1 MPSAPPL
8 PRLSGAGCS
17 GSDSCVAGGAV
28 NLGRRSS
35 SGGGSSRHKL
45 PRVLWSEE
53 DALRELQDAQQQH
66 RQQHSNTATACVG
79 GLQQVAPAPFLQQQQ
94 HSKPHWAPH
103 HVRSASE
110 QVSGLSSRAFQQ
122 QQMHQQQVQPQEVLG
137 AAHWQQ
143 QQHQQPVHARSRSE
157 VVPGWGASAVEA
169 AANAGFLSSRV
180 PRGAD
185 CSSLPTH
192 HEGGGEDS
200 RASSNAGKGSE
211 AVMLA
216 GGGLLAAAEEGPSA
230 SSAAAGQVKRQR
242 QQWQIPAQQQGPLHQ
257 GVPANAAAADD
268 GYPAQAV
275 AAADAALS
283 ELDPKEL
290 LRAQQQQL
298 AVEHRDAD
306 VPVGNTQPWWETP
319 FDSSSCRSPSPEA
332 TKCQQQQQQPRDHS
346 PVHGQH
352 QSSAHAAANGAAQTP
367 TSQREKQR
375 PAALMLHAHAEGVG
389 AAPISI
395 QHGGGGSTSSSTA
408 SLSRAPSCD
417 NSFTARGEGGPC
429 GSVTS
434 RTGSARRPS
443 RTLSNLLLGR
453 AGSRAAMPCE
463 LAAAEGGAAS
473 SSGSAAAAAAG
484 GSAGNAA
491 AIYPASLAKLR
502 MAFGPASPERVP
514 RAGGFG
520 GASGSVLAAA
530 GTGVAAGGVLAL
542 TAGTAAACSGSAAAA
557 AVSGCAVAGGA
568 AGAAA
573 AAVPVVAAAGVVGSA
588 GVVAAVASR
597 FAGKGCKSS
606 KQQVGQPHSAP
617 ASPASTADHSS
628 SVNSV
633 STGVAKPSRWRAL
646 FGSPSRRRPSPQH
659 SVSEKSSARRHSSV
673 LDTTGIHAASCSAAE
688 GPASCSSSPAG
699 YKRQVSAPAVSGEGA
714 AVGLLGQQG
723 LRHPSPAMQGLAGA
737 APGEEAASGDLHHPP
752 LTPVSPAP
760 AAAANLAASEAAR
773 ASGTCSPLKAHARN
787 LSLPS
792 KLMVLG
798 SADPSPSASPN
809 PVAPCS
815 SGSSSPAHG
824 SRQPQQQEAATAATR
839 SCSPSRLGPNAAG
852 GLGSRHSSAGGSAA
866 APGPPAEASAASGSG
881 VAATSHS
888 QLLAEAVQL
897 EALARS
903 LSQTGRHAEAEAALR
918 SSLAMISKQ
927 LGSSHPNTV
936 AATTRLALHLNRN
949 GKHTEAEKLLR
960 QVRST
965 QVGSSRFCH

>member
-1 MPSAPPL
+1 
-8 PRLSGAGCS
+8 
-17 GSDSCVAGGAV
+17 
-28 NLGRRSS
+28 
-35 SGGGSSRHKL
+35 
-45 PRVLWSEE
+45 
-53 DALRELQDAQQQH
+53 
-66 RQQHSNTATACVG
+66 
-79 GLQQVAPAPFLQQQQ
+79 
-94 HSKPHWAPH
+94 
-103 HVRSASE
+103 
-110 QVSGLSSRAFQQ
+110 
-122 QQMHQQQVQPQEVLG
+122 
-137 AAHWQQ
+137 
-143 QQHQQPVHARSRSE
+143 
-157 VVPGWGASAVEA
+157 VPGWGASAVEA

-211 AVMLA
+211 AVTLA

-306 VPVGNTQPWWETP
+306 VQRGNTQPWWETP

-332 TKCQQQQQQPRDHS
+332 TTSQQQQQQPRDHS
-346 PVHGQH
+346 PVHGQQ
-352 QSSAHAAANGAAQTP
+352 QSSVHAAANSAAHTP
-367 TSQREKQR
+367 PSQREKQR
-375 PAALMLHAHAEGVG
+375 PAALMVHAHAEGLG
-389 AAPISI
+389 APISI
-395 QHGGGGSTSSSTA
+395 HHGGGGSTSSSTA

-417 NSFTARGEGGPC
+417 NSFTARGDGGPC

-434 RTGSARRPS
+434 RSGNARRPS

-453 AGSRAAMPCE
+453 AGSRAALPCE
-463 LAAAEGGAAS
+463 LAGGSAS
-473 SSGSAAAAAAG
+473 SSGSIAAAAAAG

-491 AIYPASLAKLR
+491 AIYPASLAKIR

-542 TAGTAAACSGSAAAA
+542 TAGTAAACSSTAAAA
-557 AVSGCAVAGGA
+557 AAGCEIAGGTAGA
-568 AGAAA
+568 AGAAG
-573 AAVPVVAAAGVVGSA
+573 AVIPMVAAAGVAGSA

-597 FAGKGCKSS
+597 FAGKGSKSS
-606 KQQVGQPHSAP
+606 KQHPGQPHSAP
-617 ASPASTADHSS
+617 ASPASAADHSG
-628 SVNSV
+628 SVHSV
-633 STGVAKPSRWRAL
+633 STGVEKPSRWRAL

-659 SVSEKSSARRHSSV
+659 SVGEKSSARRHSSV
-673 LDTTGIHAASCSAAE
+673 LDAAGIHAASCSAAE

-699 YKRQVSAPAVSGEGA
+699 YKRQVSAPSTSGEGA
-714 AVGLLGQQG
+714 SMGLLGQQG

-737 APGEEAASGDLHHPP
+737 APGEEATSGDLHHPP
-752 LTPVSPAP
+752 LTPGSPAT
-760 AAAANLAASEAAR
+760 AAAHAANLAAAEAAR

-824 SRQPQQQEAATAATR
+824 SRQPQQQDAAAAATR

-866 APGPPAEASAASGSG
+866 APGPPAEASAASGSS

-965 QVGSSRFCH
+965 QVRSSRFCRLPPCHAGMRLQHQTIFEGNKRQHGRPVS